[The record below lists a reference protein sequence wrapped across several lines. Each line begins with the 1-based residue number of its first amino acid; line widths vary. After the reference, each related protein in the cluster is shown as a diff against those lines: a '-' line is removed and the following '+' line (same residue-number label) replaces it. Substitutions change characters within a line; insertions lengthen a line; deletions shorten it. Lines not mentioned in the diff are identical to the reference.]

1 MSDLQAAADAAA
13 SPSPIQGPRVLE
25 IRFTGSGSEYFR
37 IWSVNLLLILVT
49 LGLYLPFAKAR
60 RIRYFY
66 ANTLV
71 DGQALSFHGNP
82 WKMFRGFVLLVVLMA
97 AYTGAGKVS
106 AGAAFVAFLI
116 LCAVWP
122 ALWRASLQFRLG
134 NTSWRGLRM
143 RFEGSLKDAYLACAP
158 LYLPL
163 IAFTAWSRLMA
174 PQASGD
180 EAVDQAA
187 MQAFG
192 ATSLFVMGIVMLL
205 TPLSFA
211 LFKRYQHAGYRIA
224 GQEARIDLSNG
235 RVYLLAVKLIGVA
248 IVSVLAVSLI
258 AGVLGLVLGLTGVLG
273 GWRPALN
280 SPLTQVGIFA
290 IGMLVYLL
298 VFSVVLPYG
307 AARMQNLA
315 WNGTTSQALAFRSAL
330 KFRSLFGLTLKN
342 WLLTALTLGLYRPF
356 AAVSTAR
363 LRLEAV
369 QIDSTEDPADW
380 VAAAGAGHA
389 DATGD
394 IAGDFFGIDM
404 GL

>member
-82 WKMFRGFVLLVVLMA
+82 WKMFRGFVLLVVLMG

-143 RFEGSLKDAYLACAP
+143 RFEGSLKEAYLACAP

-174 PQASGD
+174 PEASGD
-180 EAVDQAA
+180 DAVDQAA

-224 GQEARIDLSNG
+224 GQQARIDLSNG
-235 RVYLLAVKLIGVA
+235 RVYLLGLKAFGVA
-248 IVSVLAVSLI
+248 IGAAFLALLV
-258 AGVLGLVLGLTGVLG
+258 AGLVAGAAVLVMGEDRPRMGTPGGVIVVVAFA
-273 GWRPALN
+273 AL
-280 SPLTQVGIFA
+280 F
-290 IGMLVYLL
+290 YLL
-298 VFSVVLPYG
+298 MFSMVAPFA

-315 WNGTTSQALAFRSAL
+315 WNGTSSQALAFVSQLRA
-330 KFRSLFGLTLKN
+330 RDLFKLTLKN

-356 AAVSTAR
+356 AAVSTAK

>member
-1 MSDLQAAADAAA
+1 MLDIDAAPAAAPQPLLPA
-13 SPSPIQGPRVLE
+13 PPRVLE

-71 DGQALSFHGNP
+71 DGQALGFHGDP

-97 AYTGAGKVS
+97 TYSGAGHLS
-106 AGAAFVAFLI
+106 PLAAFVAFLI

-143 RFEGSLKDAYLACAP
+143 RFEGSLGGAYLACAP
-158 LYLPL
+158 SYLPA
-163 IAFTAWSRLMA
+163 IALVASSVLLKDAAPTDPAGPAAVLSVVGGLGMTLLAPWSL
-174 PQASGD
+174 
-180 EAVDQAA
+180 
-187 MQAFG
+187 
-192 ATSLFVMGIVMLL
+192 
-205 TPLSFA
+205 A
-211 LFKRYQHAGYRIA
+211 LFKRYQHNGYRIA
-224 GQEARIDLSNG
+224 GQRSRIHLSAARL
-235 RVYLLAVKLIGVA
+235 YLLALKLVGISLVPMFLAGILVAVLIGVA
-248 IVSVLAVSLI
+248 HALGAPERGTLGLALFGI
-258 AGVLGLVLGLTGVLG
+258 AG
-273 GWRPALN
+273 
-280 SPLTQVGIFA
+280 GIF
-290 IGMLVYLL
+290 YLIYFAF
-298 VFSVVLPYG
+298 VMPYG
-307 AARMQNLA
+307 AARLQDLV
-315 WNGTTSQALAFRSAL
+315 WNGTRSEALRFRSAL
-330 KFRSLFGLTLKN
+330 GFRALLGLTLKN

-356 AAVSTAR
+356 AAVATAR

-369 QIDSTEDPADW
+369 EVEASEDPADW
-380 VAAAGAGHA
+380 VAAADTGHA

>member
-1 MSDLQAAADAAA
+1 MS
-13 SPSPIQGPRVLE
+13 GPRVLE

-37 IWSVNLLLILVT
+37 IWAVNLLLILVT

-71 DGQALSFHGNP
+71 DGQALSFHGDA
-82 WKMFRGFVLLVVLMA
+82 WKMFRGFLLLVLLMG
-97 AYTGAGKVS
+97 AYTFAGKVS
-106 AGAAFVAFLI
+106 ATAALVAFLI
-116 LCAVWP
+116 LCGVWP

-143 RFEGSLKDAYLACAP
+143 RFDGALKDAYLACAP

-163 IAFTAWSRLMA
+163 MVFMAWSALMA
-174 PQASGD
+174 PATDTDRAAVQAYGI
-180 EAVDQAA
+180 
-187 MQAFG
+187 
-192 ATSLFVMGIVMLL
+192 TSLLVMGVVLL
-205 TPLSFA
+205 LSPLSFA
-211 LFKRYQHAGYRIA
+211 LFKRYQHNGYRIA
-224 GQEARIDLSNG
+224 GQQAQLDLSNG
-235 RVYLLAVKLIGVA
+235 RVYLLGLKLLGVTLASALVAV
-248 IVSVLAVSLI
+248 
-258 AGVLGLVLGLTGVLG
+258 LVLGLLVGGLFIATGFK
-273 GWRPALN
+273 PDTSA
-280 SPLTQVGIFA
+280 PLTQVGFYA
-290 IGMLVYLL
+290 IGLLVYLL
-298 VFSVVLPYG
+298 VFAVVLPFG

-315 WNGTTSQALAFRSAL
+315 WNGTRSQALGFRSSL

-342 WLLTALTLGLYRPF
+342 WLLTALTLSLYRPF
-356 AAVSTAR
+356 AAVATAR

-369 QIDSTEDPADW
+369 QIDSREDPADW
-380 VAAAGAGHA
+380 VAASLAGHA

>member
-1 MSDLQAAADAAA
+1 MLDLDAAA
-13 SPSPIQGPRVLE
+13 PAAAPAPLPAASRVLE

-37 IWSVNLLLILVT
+37 IWSVNLLLILCT

-71 DGQALSFHGNP
+71 DGQALGFHGDP
-82 WKMFRGFVLLVVLMA
+82 RKMFRGFLLLVLLMTAYSA
-97 AYTGAGKVS
+97 AGHWS
-106 AGAAFVAFLI
+106 ATAAFIAFLI

-143 RFEGSLKDAYLACAP
+143 RFDGSLRGAYLACAP
-158 LYLPL
+158 SYLPAMAL
-163 IAFTAWSRLMA
+163 VGGAALMRPDAAAPAGFTPAVALYSVGALCMMLFAPWSL
-174 PQASGD
+174 
-180 EAVDQAA
+180 
-187 MQAFG
+187 
-192 ATSLFVMGIVMLL
+192 
-205 TPLSFA
+205 A
-211 LFKRYQHAGYRIA
+211 LFKRYQHNGYCIA
-224 GQEARIDLSNG
+224 GQQARVKLS
-235 RVYLLAVKLIGVA
+235 VAKLYLLALKTAGVA
-248 IVSVLAVSLI
+248 LLPAFGAGLLVALFTFLAHAAGGGRVFGTAMLV
-258 AGVLGLVLGLTGVLG
+258 AGVLLG
-273 GWRPALN
+273 
-280 SPLTQVGIFA
+280 
-290 IGMLVYLL
+290 YLL
-298 VFSVVLPYG
+298 FFAVVMPYG
-307 AARMQNLA
+307 AARLQDLV
-315 WNGTTSQALAFRSAL
+315 WNGTRSETLRFRSAL
-330 KFRSLFGLTLKN
+330 KFRALFGLTLKN

-369 QIDSTEDPADW
+369 RIESQGDPADW
-380 VAAAGAGHA
+380 VAAAHAGHA

>member
-1 MSDLQAAADAAA
+1 MLDIDAATAAAPA
-13 SPSPIQGPRVLE
+13 PLPPTPRVLQ

-71 DGQALSFHGNP
+71 DGQALSFHGDP
-82 WKMFRGFVLLVVLMA
+82 WKMFRGFLLLIVLMGT
-97 AYTGAGKVS
+97 YSVAGHFS
-106 AGAAFVAFLI
+106 STAAFVAFLI

-143 RFEGSLKDAYLACAP
+143 RFDGSLKDAYLASAP
-158 LYLPL
+158 SYLPAIALVGGGLL
-163 IAFTAWSRLMA
+163 IGRDTAAAAAAGFTPAVLLYSVGALCMTLFAPWSL
-174 PQASGD
+174 
-180 EAVDQAA
+180 
-187 MQAFG
+187 
-192 ATSLFVMGIVMLL
+192 
-205 TPLSFA
+205 A
-211 LFKRYQHAGYRIA
+211 LFKRYQHNGYGIA
-224 GQEARIDLSNG
+224 GQHSRVKLSTAK
-235 RVYLLAVKLIGVA
+235 VYLLALKTMGVA
-248 IVSVLAVSLI
+248 LLPMVV
-258 AGVLGLVLGLTGVLG
+258 AGVLVAVAFGLSRGLGEHRALAGVAVG
-273 GWRPALN
+273 
-280 SPLTQVGIFA
+280 VGI
-290 IGMLVYLL
+290 GLGYLL
-298 VFSVVLPYG
+298 MFAVVMPYG

-315 WNGTTSQALAFRSAL
+315 WNGTRSQALGFKSTL

-342 WLLTALTLGLYRPF
+342 WLLTALTLSLYRPF
-356 AAVSTAR
+356 AAVATAQ

-369 QIDSTEDPADW
+369 SIGCDEDPADW
-380 VAAAGAGHA
+380 VAAARAGHA

>member
-1 MSDLQAAADAAA
+1 MHDIDAATPA
-13 SPSPIQGPRVLE
+13 PTGPRVLE

-37 IWSVNLLLILVT
+37 IWAVNLLLILVT

-66 ANTLV
+66 ANTRV
-71 DGQALSFHGNP
+71 DGQALSFHGDS
-82 WKMFRGFVLLVVLMA
+82 WKMFRGFILLVILMGV
-97 AYTGAGKVS
+97 YTGAGKVS
-106 AGAAFVAFLI
+106 ADAAFVAFLV
-116 LCAVWP
+116 LCIVWP

-158 LYLPL
+158 MYLPL
-163 IAFTAWSRLMA
+163 IAFTAWARLTL
-174 PQASGD
+174 PASD
-180 EAVDQAA
+180 DSEAAQAA
-187 MQAFG
+187 TAQAYG
-192 ATSLFVMGIVMLL
+192 ATGLMLMGVMLLL

-224 GQEARIDLSNG
+224 TQRARIDMSTG
-235 RVYLLAVKLIGVA
+235 SVYLLALKLVGVA
-248 IVSVLAVSLI
+248 LVSALGAALVMAVVG
-258 AGVLGLVLGLTGVLG
+258 AAVALTGVLG
-273 GWRPALN
+273 GARPPMN
-280 SPLTQVGIFA
+280 SPLFQAAFFVLG
-290 IGMLVYLL
+290 V
-298 VFSVVLPYG
+298 VFYVLMFSIVMPYG

-315 WNGTTSQALAFRSAL
+315 WNTTRSQSLSFHSTLTFR
-330 KFRSLFGLTLKN
+330 RLFGLTLKN
-342 WLLTALTLGLYRPF
+342 WLLTAVTLGLYRPF

-369 QIDSTEDPADW
+369 QIQSTEDPAEW
-380 VAAAGAGHA
+380 VAASAAGHA

-394 IAGDFFGIDM
+394 VAGDFFGIDM

>member
-1 MSDLQAAADAAA
+1 MLDIDAASTA
-13 SPSPIQGPRVLE
+13 APLPSPAPRVLE

-37 IWSVNLLLILVT
+37 IWAVNLLLILVT

-71 DGQALSFHGNP
+71 DGQALSFHGDP
-82 WKMFRGFVLLVVLMA
+82 WKMFRGFLLLVVLMG
-97 AYTGAGKVS
+97 AYTFAGKVS
-106 AGAAFVAFLI
+106 ATAAVVAFLI

-143 RFEGSLKDAYLACAP
+143 RFDGALKDAYLACAP

-163 IAFTAWSRLMA
+163 IAFVVWSRLNV
-174 PQASGD
+174 PD
-180 EAVDQAA
+180 AVDRAA
-187 MQAFG
+187 VEAYG
-192 ATSLFVMGIVMLL
+192 RTSLLVMGVVLL
-205 TPLSFA
+205 LSPLSFA
-211 LFKRYQHAGYRIA
+211 LFKRYQHDGYRIA
-224 GQEARIDLSNG
+224 GQQARLDLSNG
-235 RVYLLAVKLIGVA
+235 RVYLLSLKLVGVTLASTLLSGLVVGLLAFGVFALIGFKPDMSSPFA
-248 IVSVLAVSLI
+248 Q
-258 AGVLGLVLGLTGVLG
+258 AG
-273 GWRPALN
+273 
-280 SPLTQVGIFA
+280 FMA
-290 IGMLVYLL
+290 IGLLVYLL
-298 VFSVVLPYG
+298 VFAVVLPFG

-315 WNGTTSQALAFRSAL
+315 WNGTRSQALSFRSAL

-342 WLLTALTLGLYRPF
+342 RLLTALTLSLYRPF
-356 AAVSTAR
+356 ATVATAR

-369 QIDSTEDPADW
+369 QIESQDDPVDW
-380 VAAAGAGHA
+380 VAASLPGHA